1 MREFLKENMVTKEEM
16 RSEFID
22 VRAKM
27 ADMQISVNRELV
39 DICTKMADMESSLQ
53 ASINVVDQK
62 VDVLGVKVNSL
73 FRDMNALAGDVVEI
87 KLHYNPRE
95 KKKVKQP

>member
-1 MREFLKENMVTKEEM
+1 MAKGGYKELMEFLKENMVTKEEM

-27 ADMQISVNRELV
+27 ADMQISINAVDEKVN
-39 DICTKMADMESSLQ
+39 
-53 ASINVVDQK
+53 
-62 VDVLGVKVNSL
+62 VLGVKVNSL

-87 KLHYNPRE
+87 KLHYNSRE